1 MSNENK
7 LREELCGGGGGAID
21 GLALEGL
28 GSVSGVANSEGEGY
42 TCPFCG
48 KTFGKGGF
56 FAYMTYAAHIGTH
69 PESKTPIE
77 DSDTIK
83 PANP

>member
-1 MSNENK
+1 MNEENK
-7 LREELCGGGGGAID
+7 MREELKAQAAEAID
-21 GLALEGL
+21 ALSLEEL
-28 GSVSGVANSEGEGY
+28 ESVSGGANSEGEGY
-42 TCPFCG
+42 TCPYCG